1 MKKKELF
8 NPFLLIP
15 PFYALLSASMVFFI
29 FIGYYF
35 QTLRQNLSTFLANL
49 MPGLII
55 GSGLFLIVG
64 FVEWERYKLAKKKQV
79 CYLIS
84 TWYGILFLPLML
96 CGIAGAGSLNNNQFM
111 LIWLAALFVYVFLP
125 SVILGIVQIRQRRT
139 IRWED
144 LNGRHTLMIKTNGTK

>member
-64 FVEWERYKLAKKKQV
+64 LVEWERYKLAKKKRLR
-79 CYLIS
+79 YFIS
-84 TWYGILFLPLML
+84 TWYGVLFLPLML
-96 CGIAGAGSLNNNQFM
+96 CGIAGSMNNDRFM
-111 LIWLAALFVYVFLP
+111 MIWLAALFVYTFVP
-125 SVILGIVQIRQRRT
+125 SVILAVVQIHQKRT
-139 IRWED
+139 IRWEE
-144 LNGRHTLMIKTNGTK
+144 LNGRHSLLIKTNGTK